1 LIPFAKLS
9 TQLKPASIRAR
20 KLHAVSCIFS
30 SFFIALFW
38 FIPGNYA
45 MAMLFCGLLGQA
57 TGLQVSLPVN
67 DIQEILGPERVDRFG
82 QYSGMTYLF
91 ASPFILTG
99 PMITGLLVDRFGINV
114 VAYWAITG
122 FCASAVFLMVSL
134 RADDVEKI
142 DDDADKRRV

>member
-1 LIPFAKLS
+1 LTRP
-9 TQLKPASIRAR
+9 SIRAR
-20 KLHAVSCIFS
+20 KLHALSCIFS

-67 DIQEILGPERVDRFG
+67 DIQDILGPTRGDRFG
-82 QYSGMTYLF
+82 QYTGMTYLF

-99 PMITGLLVDRFGINV
+99 PMLTGLLVDRFGINV
-114 VAYWAITG
+114 VAYWAIAG
-122 FCASAVFLMVSL
+122 FVASAVLLMVSL
-134 RADDVEKI
+134 RADDVERI
-142 DDDADKRRV
+142 DEVVKWAERRV

>member
-1 LIPFAKLS
+1 MLF
-9 TQLKPASIRAR
+9 SIRAR
-20 KLHAVSCIFS
+20 KLHATSCMFS

-67 DIQEILGPERVDRFG
+67 DIQDILGPKRGDRFG
-82 QYSGMTYLF
+82 QYTGMTNLF

-114 VAYWAITG
+114 VAYWAIAG
-122 FCASAVFLMVSL
+122 FCGSAVFLTVSL
-134 RADDVEKI
+134 KADDVDRI
-142 DDDADKRRV
+142 DEDLAWKQS